1 MNMLIA
7 SATSL
12 KLLNAKEPFGV
23 SLSLDDDYLMLII
36 AHMYL
41 YFHFPNILY
50 NIHNLFG
57 DNTLTD
63 EVFRSYFSLMR
74 RSKEK
79 KILD

>member
-1 MNMLIA
+1 
-7 SATSL
+7 
-12 KLLNAKEPFGV
+12 
-23 SLSLDDDYLMLII
+23 
-36 AHMYL
+36 MYL

-79 KILD
+79 KNTGLNAVCQICSSILTNVFLHVQNL